1 MKKTGRKLA
10 LSTETVRLLES
21 EQLAQV
27 AGGNTSA
34 CLIGPVT
41 TSHPASQVLGGCKV
55 PTNDCNFQTLGC
67 GFGF

>member
-21 EQLAQV
+21 EQLARV
-27 AGGNTSA
+27 AGGTSGA

-41 TSHPASQVLGGCKV
+41 TSHPASQVLGGCKL
-55 PTNDCNFQTLGC
+55 PTSDCNFNSLSC
-67 GFGF
+67 GYGF